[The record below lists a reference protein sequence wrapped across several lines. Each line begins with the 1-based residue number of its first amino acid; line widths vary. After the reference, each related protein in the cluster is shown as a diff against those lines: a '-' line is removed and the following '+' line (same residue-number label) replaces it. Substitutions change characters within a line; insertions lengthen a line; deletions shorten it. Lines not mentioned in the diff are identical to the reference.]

1 MAGELDLSHRIIV
14 KHNHHMQCGTM
25 NYNIDRF
32 EYQYVMVNQIG
43 KTHDS
48 LILQDEIDQDP

>member
-1 MAGELDLSHRIIV
+1 MAGELGLSQRIIV
-14 KHNHHMQCGTM
+14 KRNHQMQCGTM

-43 KTHDS
+43 KTHMTR
-48 LILQDEIDQDP
+48 

>member
-1 MAGELDLSHRIIV
+1 MELDLSQRIIV
-14 KHNHHMQCGTM
+14 KRNHHMQCGTM